1 MAYPFTENEY
11 NSWQAMK
18 AQHVT
23 ITLYTGDDTVSISD
37 SDIVSGSFEIHRAC
51 VSGDKIEIGS
61 VIASEISFAL
71 DNSDGRFNGV
81 AFEGAGMM
89 VSIST
94 ESAASSNL
102 EVSMPQ
108 GYFIVDNSPRKLSQI
123 KVQGLDR
130 MVLFDRTVSANAISF
145 PNTVN
150 GILSEICYACG
161 ITLETSTAAL
171 PNINYTVDS
180 IENVETYTYRQILS
194 WIAEI
199 TGTCA
204 YMDWNGRLRLEW
216 YKTIR
221 DVNLT
226 DSMRFSSDILENMIT
241 ITGVQISVGD
251 VVYSAG
257 SDSYAFLIS
266 DNMLISH
273 DYADVA
279 ANIFSK
285 VGNFSYYPFSA
296 TIKTTPNLFPL
307 DVVTYVKEY
316 NSDSSGRV
324 NKPVAIMNTSYK
336 INTNTVLSG
345 EGETAQNAG
354 YASLSP
360 FTGREQRIIQ
370 QLHDNYNNNLNDR
383 IRTVLAFNELM
394 YGAMGL

>member
-51 VSGDKIEIGS
+51 VSGDKIEIGA
-61 VIASEISFAL
+61 VIASEITFTL

-161 ITLETSTAAL
+161 ITLETSTAA
-171 PNINYTVDS
+171 
-180 IENVETYTYRQILS
+180 
-194 WIAEI
+194 
-199 TGTCA
+199 
-204 YMDWNGRLRLEW
+204 
-216 YKTIR
+216 
-221 DVNLT
+221 
-226 DSMRFSSDILENMIT
+226 
-241 ITGVQISVGD
+241 
-251 VVYSAG
+251 
-257 SDSYAFLIS
+257 
-266 DNMLISH
+266 H
-273 DYADVA
+273 
-279 ANIFSK
+279 
-285 VGNFSYYPFSA
+285 
-296 TIKTTPNLFPL
+296 
-307 DVVTYVKEY
+307 
-316 NSDSSGRV
+316 
-324 NKPVAIMNTSYK
+324 
-336 INTNTVLSG
+336 
-345 EGETAQNAG
+345 
-354 YASLSP
+354 
-360 FTGREQRIIQ
+360 
-370 QLHDNYNNNLNDR
+370 
-383 IRTVLAFNELM
+383 RT
-394 YGAMGL
+394 